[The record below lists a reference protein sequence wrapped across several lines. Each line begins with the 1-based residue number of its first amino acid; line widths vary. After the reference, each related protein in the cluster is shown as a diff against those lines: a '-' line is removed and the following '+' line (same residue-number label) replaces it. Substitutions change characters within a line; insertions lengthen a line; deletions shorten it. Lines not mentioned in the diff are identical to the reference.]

1 MSIWGIWGIWTCSK
15 FHFVQSK
22 LTISI
27 LSGNSSQTGRKPQTP
42 RCEGS
47 KNSIFLIFSLEELMR
62 FCGQCG
68 FLSEP
73 NCLLDDVFTQQVF
86 CTISAARR
94 SIRLPGVSS
103 TAVSCTF
110 LRFAHLACRAGSLE
124 FVQSAQIVCV
134 FQCFKDHV
142 MSVIFYMS
150 TCLVCFSRLSHLCVA
165 RHGLPPFSGPMARP
179 VTRWCC

>member
-1 MSIWGIWGIWTCSK
+1 MDNT
-15 FHFVQSK
+15 V
-22 LTISI
+22 
-27 LSGNSSQTGRKPQTP
+27 
-42 RCEGS
+42 
-47 KNSIFLIFSLEELMR
+47 
-62 FCGQCG
+62 

-110 LRFAHLACRAGSLE
+110 LRFAHLACRAGSLK

-165 RHGLPPFSGPMARP
+165 RHGLPPFSGPIGTASDEVVLLKMARKTLRTP
-179 VTRWCC
+179 AWSQRHGMDGMLKQLKQMDLVAK